1 MVASKVSL
9 WNTEMS
15 LLRKA
20 VLQNRMTLDVIIVLR
35 GGTNTI
41 IQIECCVFILDE
53 SASVSF
59 LLNYIRT
66 HVYTLSDPVP
76 SPGDLIISGSLNH

>member
-1 MVASKVSL
+1 MH
-9 WNTEMS
+9 
-15 LLRKA
+15 
-20 VLQNRMTLDVIIVLR
+20 
-35 GGTNTI
+35 GGICDI
-41 IQIECCVFILDE
+41 IQTECCVFILDE